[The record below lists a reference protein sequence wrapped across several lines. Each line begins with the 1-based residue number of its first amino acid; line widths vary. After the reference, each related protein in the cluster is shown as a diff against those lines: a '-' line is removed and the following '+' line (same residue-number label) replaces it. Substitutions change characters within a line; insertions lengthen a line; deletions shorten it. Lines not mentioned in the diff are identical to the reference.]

1 MVDTNI
7 DVLIQIGMLIN
18 IGNVFLL
25 TFTNFSNLSEGRGH
39 DGTVEVS
46 DKVSET
52 FISNDNIQVQKDLES
67 HDQKSLKATG
77 ETEAKDPNESS
88 ILKREELQFEFLPQ
102 IIDISFD
109 DGSHD
114 NDVGDQGYSD
124 AFYKQDKVAGT
135 FPSCLTMM
143 PLIQIQGASPM
154 ILSPTDEQT
163 FTSAYDGSHGGT
175 VDLEK
180 VVEQAGMELE
190 QEVEDSSFVVPEGVF
205 ENKDIAEADFSTIC
219 VEENLGQDQNQELV
233 TLELRG
239 SKETYPLE
247 DRDDG
252 VGISFEE
259 DVGNVP
265 LSPTDYSLMEESE
278 VFSFDAVQPK
288 KDLPNDDDEVSVCA
302 SEAQSFLNNERP
314 PSPSEY
320 TLLTESV
327 EGSDFNG
334 TVELVMPDEVCSI
347 PEPFAPTDDNN
358 SEFSV
363 TDFFNEPADE
373 EEVPDSEPNFPT
385 IACPSAGG
393 IA

>member
-1 MVDTNI
+1 M
-7 DVLIQIGMLIN
+7 
-18 IGNVFLL
+18 FLL
-25 TFTNFSNLSEGRGH
+25 TFTNFFSNHSGGRSH

-52 FISNDNIQVQKDLES
+52 FISNDDIQVQNDLES
-67 HDQKSLKATG
+67 HDQKSLKATE
-77 ETEAKDPNESS
+77 ETEAKDPKESS
-88 ILKREELQFEFLPQ
+88 IPKREEMQFEFLPQ
-102 IIDISFD
+102 IIDISLD

-114 NDVGDQGYSD
+114 NNIGDQGYSD
-124 AFYKQDKVAGT
+124 AFHKQDKVAST

-143 PLIQIQGASPM
+143 PMIQVQGASPM

-163 FTSAYDGSHGGT
+163 FTGAYDGSHGGT

-180 VVEQAGMELE
+180 VVKKAGMELE
-190 QEVEDSSFVVPEGVF
+190 REAEGSSFIIPEGVF
-205 ENKDIAEADFSTIC
+205 ENKDIAEANFSAIC
-219 VEENLGQDQNQELV
+219 VEENLDQDQNQELV

-259 DVGNVP
+259 DVGNIP

-288 KDLPNDDDEVSVCA
+288 KDLPNDDEVSVCA
-302 SEAQSFLNNERP
+302 SETQFLNNERL

-334 TVELVMPDEVCSI
+334 TVEAVVPDDVCSI
-347 PEPFAPTDDNN
+347 PEPFAPTDDN
-358 SEFSV
+358 SEFSG

-373 EEVPDSEPNFPT
+373 EVPDSEPNFST